1 MDLQGYSSGKVF
13 ATLKVVLGDPWE
25 LRTKQWHQ
33 SIPDVK
39 SAIYDTVFVKDI
51 PPENVT
57 Y

>member
-33 SIPDVK
+33 SQMLKVQ
-39 SAIYDTVFVKDI
+39 YMTLCL
-51 PPENVT
+51 
-57 Y
+57 